1 MDVLKQG
8 AAMKPIAIALVS
20 LLFIASAALADI
32 VALGVGA
39 NSPSKVVVKIDGR
52 DVRLQIEGTKPSGNP
67 AAEAFLRC
75 LVTGRIVK
83 VHKTS
88 ATSAKVTML
97 DGTAV
102 ADLVN
107 EFLDTT
113 TKIDPCTLGKA
124 AYQPQYAHVTGDTS
138 SPSTPTA
145 AKSSR
150 APHEVHISYGSSSS
164 KPAPPVL
171 WPREADA
178 PPRPQPPARAK
189 AEEVPTLAT
198 PQPMSTYQPGQARIA
213 TPPTA
218 STTTVGTSSTSTP
231 PPTEPYTPQ
240 PTAPVTPP
248 VTQQKP
254 PTQ

>member
-1 MDVLKQG
+1 
-8 AAMKPIAIALVS
+8 MKPIAIALLS

-39 NSPSKVVVKIDGR
+39 SSPSEVVVKIDGH
-52 DVRLQIEGTKPSGNP
+52 DVHLQVVGAKPSGNP

-75 LVTGRIVK
+75 LVSGRVVK

-88 ATSAKVTML
+88 GTTAKVTML

-102 ADLVN
+102 SDLVN

-124 AYQPQYAHVTGDTS
+124 AYQPQYAHLTDDTS
-138 SPSTPTA
+138 SQAGPA
-145 AKSSR
+145 AGKP
-150 APHEVHISYGSSSS
+150 AHAAHEVHISYGSSSS
-164 KPAPPVL
+164 QPAPPVL

-178 PPRPQPPARAK
+178 PPRAQPAARPK
-189 AEEVPTLAT
+189 ADDVPTLAT

-218 STTTVGTSSTSTP
+218 STTTVGTGSTSTP
-231 PPTEPYTPQ
+231 PPSQPDTPQ
-240 PTAPVTPP
+240 PVAPYTPP

-254 PTQ
+254 PAQ

>member
-1 MDVLKQG
+1 
-8 AAMKPIAIALVS
+8 MKPIAIALVS
-20 LLFIASAALADI
+20 LLFVASAAVSDI

-39 NSPSKVVVKIDGR
+39 NSPSEVVVKIDGR
-52 DVRLQIEGTKPSGNP
+52 DVRLHLDGAKPSGNP

-75 LVTGRIVK
+75 LVAGRIVK

-88 ATSAKVTML
+88 ASAAKVTML

-113 TKIDPCTLGKA
+113 TKIDPCTLGRA

-138 SPSTPTA
+138 SPSTATGGKPAHAT
-145 AKSSR
+145 
-150 APHEVHISYGSSSS
+150 HEVHISYGSSSS

-178 PPRPQPPARAK
+178 PLRPQPLPRAK
-189 AEEVPTLAT
+189 AEEVPTLAS
-198 PQPMSTYQPGQARIA
+198 PQPMSTYQPGQARIG

-218 STTTVGTSSTSTP
+218 STTTIGTSSTSTP

-254 PTQ
+254 PAE